1 MPGHGRSERVSFL
14 RAEIARIERQDLA
27 YREDLARPEIFC
39 AGALPDG
46 QASNGR
52 RAANKKSL
60 AALLNDGIARPALHE
75 ILAATPGDLAA
86 AAGFALALAIRFTQL
101 RFTQLRKKPILW
113 IGEDFATRENGLLYG
128 PGLALHGLDPADFVL
143 VQAANAK
150 DALWGLEEAVKC
162 GAAAAVI
169 GEIWSLAKAYDL
181 TAARRLV
188 LAAQKGGTPC
198 LLFAAGLTGAAD
210 RLSSSAEMRFE
221 IRAAAS
227 PRLASAADR
236 LPLPGL
242 AAWSVR
248 LAKARASPFDLD
260 RALFRPVLWD
270 HAEAYFRDAYSL
282 SLASSSRDGPDH
294 PDRAS
299 ARGKRN
305 AGAA

>member
-1 MPGHGRSERVSFL
+1 MPGYGRSERVSFL
-14 RAEIARIERQDLA
+14 RAEIARIERQDLMR
-27 YREDLARPEIFC
+27 REDLMRLEDLPRPEIFR

-46 QASNGR
+46 QASTGR
-52 RAANKKSL
+52 RTANKKSF
-60 AALLNDGIARPALHE
+60 AALLNDGLARPALHE

-86 AAGFALALAIRFTQL
+86 AAGFALALAIRFAQL
-101 RFTQLRKKPILW
+101 HKKPILW

-128 PGLALHGLDPADFVL
+128 PGLALHGLDPASFVL

-188 LAAQKGGTPC
+188 LAAEKGGTPC

-210 RLSSSAEMRFE
+210 RLSSSAETRFE

-227 PRLASAADR
+227 PQLASAADR

-299 ARGKRN
+299 SRGRQS
-305 AGAA
+305 A